1 MFTAALILLGAGS
14 HVMLCYN
21 WLMALLLGYVIQQA
35 FSRLDL
41 KGGSEFHTI
50 AIVLPLLTAGFDFI
64 YCHLP
69 QYDHFYKVPLLTL
82 VLTLLLS
89 VTMSL
94 WQRHHSPFKC
104 MLLGLLIGTSS
115 TFVPHTI
122 LWLLFFPVAGF
133 YMRCWSSRNV
143 CSVLT
148 GTALAIWCVYCVL
161 FFVDG
166 AEAASAMLHGYSV
179 ILQTEDYALYFH
191 GLGLW
196 QYLFIGLSLLL
207 LLIYNV
213 SGYLVGT
220 GQSVRSYE
228 SFQMLATIS
237 LLFLL
242 LMAFDLQ
249 HFLANFGLITLLISQ
264 QLTIH
269 QSSSRSAILDWIILL
284 VIAVYFALCIAPLF
298 L

>member
-1 MFTAALILLGAGS
+1 MLG
-14 HVMLCYN
+14 YN
-21 WLMALLLGYVIQQA
+21 WLMALVLGYVVLQA

-64 YCHLP
+64 YSYLP
-69 QYDHFYKVPLLTL
+69 QYDHFDKVPLLTL
-82 VLTLLLS
+82 VLALVLS
-89 VTMSL
+89 VIMSL

-104 MLLGLLIGTSS
+104 MLLGLLIGSSS
-115 TFVPHTI
+115 TILPHTI
-122 LWLLFFPVAGF
+122 LWLLFFPVAGY

-148 GTALAIWCVYCVL
+148 GAALSIWCVYCAL
-161 FFVDG
+161 FFIEGSD
-166 AEAASAMLHGYSV
+166 AASAMLYAYSA
-179 ILQTEDYALYFH
+179 ILQTEDYSLLFQ

-207 LLIYNV
+207 LIIYNV

-228 SFQMLATIS
+228 SYQMLSTIS

-249 HFLANFGLITLLISQ
+249 HLLANFGLIIFLISLQ
-264 QLTIH
+264 FTIH
-269 QSSSRSAILDWIILL
+269 QSNSRSAILDWIILL

>member
-284 VIAVYFALCIAPLF
+284 VMVVYIALCITPLF